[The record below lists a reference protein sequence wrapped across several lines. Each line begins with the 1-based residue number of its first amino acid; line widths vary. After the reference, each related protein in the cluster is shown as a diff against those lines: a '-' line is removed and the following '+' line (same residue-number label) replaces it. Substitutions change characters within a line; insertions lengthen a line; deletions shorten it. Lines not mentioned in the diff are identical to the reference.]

1 MSARLRKGDTVV
13 VISGKDKKKTGEV
26 IQILAE
32 DNKVLVKGIN
42 VVKRNM
48 RPTQRNQ
55 QGGIVEKELP
65 IHASKVMPID
75 PKTGKGTRV
84 KVKIE
89 TLANGKKSATRI
101 AKSGEAIPTAAA
113 GKAAA
118 AAKAKG

>member
-1 MSARLRKGDTVV
+1 MAARLRKGDTVV

-26 IQILAE
+26 LQILVE

-48 RPTQRNQ
+48 KPNQRNQ

-65 IHASKVMPID
+65 IHASKVMPVD

-84 KVKIE
+84 KIKVE
-89 TLANGKKSATRI
+89 TLANGKRQTTRV

-113 GKAAA
+113 GKAV
-118 AAKAKG
+118 AKAKG

>member
-13 VISGKDKKKTGEV
+13 VISGKDRKKTGEV

-32 DNKVLVKGIN
+32 DNKVVVKGIN

-65 IHASKVMPID
+65 IHASKVMPVD

-84 KVKIE
+84 KMKVV

-101 AKSGEAIPTAAA
+101 AKSGEAITNAPA